1 MKITVKMLRHFTP
14 YVKGELVTVDE
25 REYARLKRAQAAEAI
40 DNPDLNCEGIEPY
53 KPELTGRN
61 LYGTPYKRGKVDI
74 VIPTPSDKTKINI
87 PPSKH
92 IESVQT
98 VVRKFTKKVGGFAKA
113 CNDGAAIN
121 EGLAEFILFLNDDA
135 QLEAGFFEEALLSFT
150 DKDVAIV
157 GNRDSF
163 RDTFINGSIMLVR
176 REIFE
181 RIGGFDEQFFFMWED
196 NDICENILRRGY
208 KMAVSNARG
217 KHIGKRSMNTRSKF
231 WQENF
236 ANGQDY
242 FLQKWTK
249 TNKRVIGSM
258 IVGNEENRYLE
269 MTIEDLF
276 KRKLVDE
283 LVITIDAATDRTEE
297 ICRELALKHP
307 ITIHSHKQKLFGTA
321 EAKLRER
328 ATEYAIS
335 KNAYGIIPIDADEI
349 FDEDVNRFAIN
360 EWLEKGV
367 AWDFYIA
374 HFWQNQKEVR
384 LDGLFG
390 KQKNVRLYRVDR
402 EKPQDYY
409 STPVHCG
416 SAPIY
421 AYENRRTSDHL
432 FKHYGYASE
441 ADVQEKIKRYGT
453 IDPNG
458 IYESENF
465 YKQFQ
470 LPAITATYNKKDFI
484 NNWKS

>member
-1 MKITVKMLRHFTP
+1 
-14 YVKGELVTVDE
+14 
-25 REYARLKRAQAAEAI
+25 
-40 DNPDLNCEGIEPY
+40 
-53 KPELTGRN
+53 
-61 LYGTPYKRGKVDI
+61 
-74 VIPTPSDKTKINI
+74 
-87 PPSKH
+87 
-92 IESVQT
+92 
-98 VVRKFTKKVGGFAKA
+98 
-113 CNDGAAIN
+113 
-121 EGLAEFILFLNDDA
+121 
-135 QLEAGFFEEALLSFT
+135 
-150 DKDVAIV
+150 
-157 GNRDSF
+157 
-163 RDTFINGSIMLVR
+163 
-176 REIFE
+176 
-181 RIGGFDEQFFFMWED
+181 
-196 NDICENILRRGY
+196 
-208 KMAVSNARG
+208 MAVSNARG
-217 KHIGKRSMNTRSKF
+217 KHVGKRSMNTRSKF

-236 ANGQDY
+236 AKGQAY
-242 FLQKWTK
+242 FLEKWTK

-465 YKQFQ
+465 YAQFK
-470 LPAITATYNKKDFI
+470 LPAITAPYNKKDFI

>member
-14 YVKGELVTVDE
+14 YVKGELATVDE
-25 REYARLKRAQAAEAI
+25 KEYNRLTRAGAAEAI
-40 DNPDLNCEGIEPY
+40 DNPNLNCEGLEPF

-61 LYGTPYKRGKVDI
+61 LFGAAYKRGKVDI
-74 VIPTPSDKTKINI
+74 VIPTPSDKTKTYI
-87 PPSKH
+87 PPSRH
-92 IESVQT
+92 IESVRT

-113 CNDGAAIN
+113 CNDGANIN
-121 EGLAEFILFLNDDA
+121 EALGEFILFLNDDA
-135 QLEAGFFEEALLSFT
+135 QLEAGFFEEALLSFA

-163 RDTFINGSIMLVR
+163 RDTFINGSIMFVR

-217 KHIGKRSMNTRSKF
+217 KHKGKRSMNAKTKF
-231 WQENF
+231 WVEHF
-236 ANGQDY
+236 TNGQNY
-242 FLQKWTK
+242 FMQKW
-249 TNKRVIGSM
+249 NQKRIIGSM
-258 IVGNEENRYLE
+258 IVGNEENRYME
-269 MTIEDLF
+269 TTIEDLF
-276 KRKLVDE
+276 KRGLIDE

-297 ICRELALKHP
+297 ICRELAQRYP
-307 ITIHSHKQKLFGTA
+307 ITIHAHKQKLFGTD

-335 KNAYGIIPIDADEI
+335 KNAYGIISMDSDEI
-349 FDEDVNRFAIN
+349 FDEDVNRFKIN
-360 EWLEKGV
+360 EWLESGV

-374 HFWQNQKEVR
+374 HFWKNTEQVR

-390 KQKNVRLYRVDR
+390 HQKNIRLFRVDR

-409 STPVHCG
+409 NTPVHCG

-441 ADVQEKIKRYGT
+441 ADVEEKIKRYGKL
-453 IDPNG
+453 DPNG
-458 IYESENF
+458 VYESQNF
-465 YKQFQ
+465 YAQFVQ
-470 LPAITATYNKKDFI
+470 TAITAKYNKQDFI
-484 NNWKS
+484 NNWKT